1 MYLHPN
7 LLTEEK
13 IKKKKKKKKKKDKA
27 ASAVATCVRT
37 GLSAI

>member
-13 IKKKKKKKKKKDKA
+13 IKKKKKKKKKDKA